1 MPLDVHAAMRA
12 LMRAEAARCPANATP
27 PPPPAIDPEDPMIP
41 AHPRIDPPGP
51 AESARPTTGAMA
63 VPANAPRRRPPRP
76 RRLGALPRALQ
87 RVWSFPLVRSGPA
100 GDR

>member
-12 LMRAEAARCPANATP
+12 MMRAEAARCPSAPANAAP
-27 PPPPAIDPEDPMIP
+27 PPPPAIDPDEPM
-41 AHPRIDPPGP
+41 IDPPAPTGDP
-51 AESARPTTGAMA
+51 RPVTAAVSA
-63 VPANAPRRRPPRP
+63 PANAPRRRPPRP
-76 RRLGALPRALQ
+76 HRWRTLPRALR